1 MRNVSPLD
9 ESIKL
14 PFANALFPLGLGTGS
29 SHRRLFKVQESLIR
43 ECVAKSNCLIVG
55 RCADYILKDRDDVLN
70 IFVYAPDDD
79 RIEAVMK
86 DHKFNR
92 KQAQAYIEHRDHMLH
107 SRYKYM
113 TGTYRGDRHNR
124 HMLIDSSV
132 LGWRG
137 TAQFIESLIRQ
148 RFGDI

>member
-1 MRNVSPLD
+1 
-9 ESIKL
+9 
-14 PFANALFPLGLGTGS
+14 
-29 SHRRLFKVQESLIR
+29 
-43 ECVAKSNCLIVG
+43 
-55 RCADYILKDRDDVLN
+55 
-70 IFVYAPDDD
+70 
-79 RIEAVMK
+79 MK